1 MAQAQH
7 VDARDWSK
15 PRGNGKI
22 SFYSPGYFPSA
33 KPSAP
38 PIYSTTGRRPKE
50 ALEVDRQLREA
61 PNLQALWRFVAQH
74 LPHFDTGN
82 LVVAFTSAA
91 KIDEGAA
98 ENLPEVFYEVVE
110 RLLSSMDFLEP
121 RGLSMLAY
129 SAAKLLYG
137 DHRLLS
143 QLSACSCRCCH
154 RFGATDVAKATWAF
168 AKLRF
173 VEEEMAQEF

>member
-1 MAQAQH
+1 MQK
-7 VDARDWSK
+7 SNGS
-15 PRGNGKI
+15 GNGKI

-82 LVVAFTSAA
+82 LV
-91 KIDEGAA
+91 
-98 ENLPEVFYEVVE
+98 VFYEVVE

-173 VEEEMAQEF
+173 VEEEMAQEFWRQMDA